1 MGNQGRQPHD
11 HNAAMREQQV
21 LKLRIDGLEFDEIAK
36 QTGYQDKS
44 GAYKAYRRAVA
55 RIPKPQAE
63 EEINNQLM
71 RLNRAVNAL
80 QFKINKGDTFA
91 IDQLIKLEDRRA
103 KLLGL
108 DAKGDGP
115 AAGQMIIREYG
126 VDVGE
131 V

>member
-21 LKLRIDGLEFDEIAK
+21 LQFRIDGLEFEEIAK
-36 QTGYQDKS
+36 RTGYQDKS
-44 GAYKAYRRAVA
+44 GAYKAYKRAIS

-63 EEINNQLM
+63 EEIQNQLM
-71 RLNRAVNAL
+71 RLNRAVKAL
-80 QFKINKGDTFA
+80 KTKIETGDTWA
-91 IDQLIKLEDRRA
+91 IEKLIAIEDRRA

-108 DAKGDGP
+108 DAKGDGAQP
-115 AAGQMIIREYG
+115 GQMIIREYG
-126 VDVGE
+126 VDVNA